1 LRTSVSLSQKP
12 PRAAKRG
19 VFPVWSL
26 AIWIFAIA
34 TKIHLVVLSRRK
46 VDFLCSRS
54 YLENAAALLIF
65 SSLDQIAFSQ
75 MSSSS
80 PDELV
85 RTIELRGNF
94 LSKHTFSFVVKSFQ
108 DSQFCVG

>member
-1 LRTSVSLSQKP
+1 LAATIGGGHGRAGAGNETIDSHDRRIVPKSAHPLDSLDTGICINRQF
-12 PRAAKRG
+12 
-19 VFPVWSL
+19 VNTLL

-65 SSLDQIAFSQ
+65 SSLDQIAFS
-75 MSSSS
+75 
-80 PDELV
+80 
-85 RTIELRGNF
+85 
-94 LSKHTFSFVVKSFQ
+94 
-108 DSQFCVG
+108 